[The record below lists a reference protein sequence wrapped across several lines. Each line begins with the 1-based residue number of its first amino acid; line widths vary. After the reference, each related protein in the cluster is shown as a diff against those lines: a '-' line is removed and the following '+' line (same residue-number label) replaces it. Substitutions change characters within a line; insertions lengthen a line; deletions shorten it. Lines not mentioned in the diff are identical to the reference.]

1 MNYHQREIIKHSLSI
16 LESVRDSVEYDDKCD
31 NLHDTESMQLNAAIS
46 ALKFLPKRNTEYS
59 EDILIRAKQLK
70 DDWLSCKD
78 DLEKILLAKKSGE
91 IVFLLDT
98 DYTICNLASD
108 NKEANKIFGDHL
120 LQCCIGNTDGVTIL
134 LNIFK
139 IPWEVM

>member
-1 MNYHQREIIKHSLSI
+1 MNYHQRQIINHCLSI
-16 LESVRDSVEYDDKCD
+16 LENVRDSVEYDDKCD
-31 NLHDTESMQLNAAIS
+31 NLHDTESMQLNACIS

-98 DYTICNLASD
+98 DYTICNLVSD
-108 NKEANKIFGDHL
+108 NNEAKKIFGDHL
-120 LQCCIGNTDGVTIL
+120 LSHCVGNSDGVTIL
-134 LNIFK
+134 LNIFN
-139 IPWEVM
+139 IPCEVM